1 MRTAKS
7 HFRPAKG
14 GRLKRVDPE
23 NTNIFRFPVP
33 SKDPLTQKLSTLLS
47 GALGYVLMLNRLNSI
62 YGRIDEKED
71 TLGFIDET
79 LSKLKV
85 EYDVSEDDLASVPQS
100 GSLLVVANHP
110 FGGIEGLI
118 LGSLLLGVRSDT
130 KIMANYL
137 LGRIPELR
145 QILLCVDPF
154 ETKASLVRNLKPLR
168 DGIGWLKAGHALA
181 AFPAGSVSHV
191 DLRRRRIVD
200 PGWHQSVARMAQKS
214 QSAVLPVFFDGSN
227 SLVFQLAGMVHPKL
241 RTALLPHEFL
251 NKGRKT
257 IKVRIGNVIP
267 YDKVLAFDTDDKLV
281 TYLRMRTYALKYRC
295 REAAGR
301 GLSTMLP
308 SKPSKNIPKT
318 VAPAV
323 DSHVSGLEAD
333 RLPREQVLLDS
344 DEYCVLYGKAH
355 QMPNLLFEIG
365 RLREM
370 TFRQAGE
377 GTGRPVDLDRFD
389 LYYTHLF
396 VWNKAG
402 HEVVGAYRL
411 GPVEPILQR
420 FGKNGLYTGTLFQ
433 YKEQFLEHIRTG
445 IELGRSFVRVEYQRL
460 YAPLLLLW
468 KGIARFVALHP
479 EYTIL
484 FGPVSISDDYSILSK
499 RLMVSYLT
507 VNHYAP
513 DLARLIRPRTPA
525 KGQSLKRLGL
535 DDLVNLPDDIEGLSA
550 MISEIESDRKGVP
563 VLLRQYVK
571 MGGRLMGFNLDP
583 SFGRS
588 LDGLILVDLLKCD
601 RKVLG
606 RYMGKEGAEGF
617 FGYHSPD
624 QSREDLAS

>member
-1 MRTAKS
+1 M
-7 HFRPAKG
+7 
-14 GRLKRVDPE
+14 KRVDPPS
-23 NTNIFRFPVP
+23 NNIFGFPLP
-33 SKDPLTQKLSTLLS
+33 SRDPLTQKLSALLS
-47 GALGYVLMLNRLNSI
+47 GALGYVLMLNRLNTI
-62 YGRIDEKED
+62 YGQINEKKD

-79 LSKLKV
+79 LQKLKV
-85 EYDVSEDDLASVPQS
+85 AYEVSEDDLASVPQS

-110 FGGIEGLI
+110 FGGVEGLI
-118 LGSLLLGVRSDT
+118 LASLLLGLRPDT

-154 ETKASLVRNLKPLR
+154 ETKAYFVRNLTPLR
-168 DGIGWLKAGHALA
+168 DGIGWLKEGHALA

-200 PGWHQSVARMAQKS
+200 PGWHRSIARMAQKS
-214 QSAVLPVFFDGSN
+214 QSAVLPVFFEGSN
-227 SLVFQLAGMVHPKL
+227 SLVFQLAGMIHPKL
-241 RTALLPHEFL
+241 RTAMLPHEFL
-251 NKGRKT
+251 NKARKT

-267 YDKVLAFDTDDKLV
+267 YEKVLVFDGDDKLV
-281 TYLRMRTYALKYRC
+281 AYMRMRTYALKYRC
-295 REAAGR
+295 REATSR
-301 GLSTMLP
+301 GLSTMLL
-308 SKPSKNIPKT
+308 SKPSKPILKA

-323 DSHVSGLEAD
+323 DPAVFGLEAD
-333 RLPREQVLLDS
+333 RLPREQLLLDS
-344 DEYCVLYGKAH
+344 EEYSVFYGKAH

-365 RLREM
+365 RLRET

-396 VWNKAG
+396 VWNKAKR
-402 HEVVGAYRL
+402 EVAGAYRL
-411 GPVEPILQR
+411 GPVEPILRR
-420 FGKNGLYTGTLFQ
+420 FGRNGLYTATLFQ
-433 YKEQFLEHIRTG
+433 YKEQFLEHVQSG

-460 YAPLLLLW
+460 YSPLLLLW
-468 KGIARFVALHP
+468 KGIARFVACHP
-479 EYTIL
+479 EYTTL
-484 FGPVSISDDYSILSK
+484 FGPVTISDDYSLLSK

-525 KGQSLKRLGL
+525 RGRSLKRLGL
-535 DDLVNLPDDIEGLSA
+535 DDVVSLPDDIEGLSA
-550 MISEIESDRKGVP
+550 MISDIESDRKGIP

-571 MGGRLMGFNLDP
+571 LGGRLMGFNIDP
-583 SFGRS
+583 SFGSS

-601 RKVLG
+601 RRVLG
-606 RYMGKEGAEGF
+606 RFMGKQGAEDF

-624 QSREDLAS
+624 LRREDLAS